1 MGGSHGLQGDRMGDQ
16 LSLTEYNVGT
26 KENWPPINSQG
37 GWEVVITILQSFLGV
52 SVFFLNR
59 DTVKIFHTPP
69 FPSPGI
75 ISPLEDNDGQSR
87 SYLIQVYYWC
97 PCHNIEKLALQN
109 RKILISIS
117 DSVEFKLVRKKLGH
131 LVSQVVHVNK
141 YKLWWRRRDK
151 SKRGWE
157 IINSS

>member
-52 SVFFLNR
+52 SVFFFKSWHSQNLP
-59 DTVKIFHTPP
+59 HT
-69 FPSPGI
+69 PSPGI

-97 PCHNIEKLALQN
+97 PCHNIEKLSLQN

-141 YKLWWRRRDK
+141 YKLRWRRRDK
-151 SKRGWE
+151 STRGWE

>member
-1 MGGSHGLQGDRMGDQ
+1 MGGSHGLQGDRIGDQ

-52 SVFFLNR
+52 SVFFLKSWHSQNL
-59 DTVKIFHTPP
+59 PQP
-69 FPSPGI
+69 PSPGI

-87 SYLIQVYYWC
+87 SYLKQVYYWC
-97 PCHNIEKLALQN
+97 PCHNIEKLSLQN

-151 SKRGWE
+151 STRGWE

>member
-37 GWEVVITILQSFLGV
+37 GHNNITELFGGIG
-52 SVFFLNR
+52 FFFKSWHSQNLP
-59 DTVKIFHTPP
+59 HP
-69 FPSPGI
+69 PSPGI

-97 PCHNIEKLALQN
+97 PCHNIEKLSLQN

-141 YKLWWRRRDK
+141 YKLWWRRGDK
-151 SKRGWE
+151 STRGWE